1 MGSIPGRSSGG
12 GGPGRPGRGGAVA
25 ALGLRLGVTA
35 AAGEEGKR
43 GSGVQGFDSP
53 SHLGLRRGE
62 EAGRRERA
70 AAALMVRGW
79 GAGAEEARAVG
90 LGCGA
95 EERRRGVLL

>member
-1 MGSIPGRSSGG
+1 MGR
-12 GGPGRPGRGGAVA
+12 
-25 ALGLRLGVTA
+25 RLGVTA
-35 AAGEEGKR
+35 AAGEEGER

-53 SHLGLRRGE
+53 FHLGMRRGE

-70 AAALMVRGW
+70 ATALMVRGR

-90 LGCGA
+90 LRCCA